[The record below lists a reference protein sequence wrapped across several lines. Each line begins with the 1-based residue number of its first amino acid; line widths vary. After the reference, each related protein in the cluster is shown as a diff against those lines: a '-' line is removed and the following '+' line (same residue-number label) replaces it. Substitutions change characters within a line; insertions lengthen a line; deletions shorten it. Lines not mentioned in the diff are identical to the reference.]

1 MDKILLFGGGG
12 HGKSCVDV
20 IESSGEFEISG
31 IVDPSIKKLDL
42 PYKLINLE
50 EPYEF
55 LRETIDNAIVS
66 VGQIKHA
73 DVRKKIYSK
82 LKEYKFHLPVIQSQY
97 AYKSKYSEVDEGTIL
112 MHFSLVNSYSTI
124 GKNCI
129 INSKSLIEHDAV
141 VGDHSHIA
149 TGAILN
155 GGVKVGDETFIG
167 SNTVIAPGKS
177 IGNRCVI
184 NAGLFINE
192 DIPDGKTVNYKS

>member
-12 HGKSCVDV
+12 HSKACIDV

-31 IVDPSIKKLDL
+31 IVDPFLKELDL
-42 PYKLINLE
+42 PYELINKE

-55 LRETIDNAIVS
+55 LRKTIDNAIIT

-73 DVRKKIYSK
+73 DVRKKIYSR
-82 LKEYKFHLPVIQSQY
+82 LKAYKFNLPVIQSRY
-97 AYKSKYSEVDEGTIL
+97 AYKSKYSEVNEGTIL
-112 MHFSLVNSYSTI
+112 MHFSLVNSFSTI

-129 INSKSLIEHDAV
+129 INSKSLLEHDVV
-141 VGDHSHIA
+141 VGDHCHIA

-167 SNTVIAPGKS
+167 SNTVIAQGKC
-177 IGNRCVI
+177 IGNKCVI
-184 NAGLFINE
+184 SAGLFINE
-192 DIPDGKTVNYKS
+192 DIPDGKIVNYK